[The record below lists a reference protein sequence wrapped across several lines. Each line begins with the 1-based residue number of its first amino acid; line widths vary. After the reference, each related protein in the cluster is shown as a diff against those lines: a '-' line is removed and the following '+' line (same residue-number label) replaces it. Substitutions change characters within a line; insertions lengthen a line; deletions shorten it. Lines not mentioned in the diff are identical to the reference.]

1 MHLGYRR
8 IRLIEACPLGQRG
21 TTYRGHEFHYA
32 GQIEAGDAPPLFEIN
47 DARERP
53 LGEAGARI
61 GAVCGSFLHLID
73 RTTERTDDL
82 GRTRHLRLV
91 QS

>member
-1 MHLGYRR
+1 MRR
-8 IRLIEACPLGQRG
+8 PCATCPGR
-21 TTYRGHEFHYA
+21 A
-32 GQIEAGDAPPLFEIN
+32 GGAWG

-53 LGEAGARI
+53 LGEAGAHI